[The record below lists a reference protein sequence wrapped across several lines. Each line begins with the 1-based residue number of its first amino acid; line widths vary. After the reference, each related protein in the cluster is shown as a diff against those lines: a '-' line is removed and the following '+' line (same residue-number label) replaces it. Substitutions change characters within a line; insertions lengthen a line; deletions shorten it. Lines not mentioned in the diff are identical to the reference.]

1 MRARLEQAQEG
12 VVAATQAVLLPAA
25 YTGPEDFLHA
35 GFVAAAR
42 ERALPLDLAFVDL
55 NLTHLTDR
63 TLLRRLRHEI
73 ILPARAMGCRTIWLC
88 GISLGGF
95 VALAYAERY
104 PGEIDGVCVLAPYLG
119 NRIITGEIAAA
130 GGVQSWEPG
139 DLAPDDD
146 ERHIWRFIK
155 TRGGRVPGAR
165 ALYPVSVH
173 LGFGSEDRFAD
184 SHRMMAAALPP
195 EMVDVQPGGH
205 DWPVWRQLWE
215 NFLDARLRAAP
226 STRAGLQPTA

>member
-1 MRARLEQAQEG
+1 MRARLEQAQRG
-12 VVAATQAVLLPAA
+12 AIAATHAVLLPAA
-25 YTGPEDFLHA
+25 YTGPDDFIQA
-35 GFVAAAR
+35 GFVTAAR
-42 ERALPLDLAFVDL
+42 ERALSLDLAFVDL

-73 ILPARAMGCRTIWLC
+73 ILPARAMGDRTIWLC
-88 GISLGGF
+88 GISLGGY

-119 NRIITGEIAAA
+119 SRIVTGEIAAA
-130 GGVQSWEPG
+130 GGVGGWEPG
-139 DLAPDDD
+139 EIAADDD

-155 TRGGRVPGAR
+155 RLGAR
-165 ALYPVSVH
+165 APNALAPYPMGVH

-184 SHRMMAAALPP
+184 SHRMMAAALQP
-195 EMVDVQPGGH
+195 ERVDVQPGGH

-215 NFLDARLRAAP
+215 NFLDTRLGVAH
-226 STRAGLQPTA
+226 STGAGLQPLA

>member
-1 MRARLEQAQEG
+1 MRTRLEQAREG
-12 VVAATQAVLLPAA
+12 LTAATRAVLLPAA
-25 YTGPEDFLHA
+25 YSGPDDFIRA
-35 GFVAAAR
+35 GFASATR

-73 ILPARAMGCRTIWLC
+73 ILPARAMGGQTIWLC

-119 NRIITGEIAAA
+119 NRIVTGEIASA
-130 GGVQSWEPG
+130 GGVDGWEPG
-139 DLAPDDD
+139 ELAEDDD

-155 TRGGRVPGAR
+155 THRTHS
-165 ALYPVSVH
+165 VSVH

-184 SHRMMAAALPP
+184 SHRMMAAALQP
-195 EMVDVQPGGH
+195 EMVDVLPGGH

-215 NFLDARLRAAP
+215 NFLDARLGAAR
-226 STRAGLQPTA
+226 STRPGLQPSA

>member
-12 VVAATQAVLLPAA
+12 AIAATQAVLLPAA
-25 YTGPEDFLHA
+25 YTGPDDFIQA
-35 GFVAAAR
+35 GFAAAAR

-73 ILPARAMGCRTIWLC
+73 ILPARARGGQTIWLC

-119 NRIITGEIAAA
+119 SRIVTGEIAAA
-130 GGVQSWEPG
+130 GGVDSWEPG
-139 DLAPDDD
+139 ELAADDD

-155 TRGGRVPGAR
+155 SYGTR
-165 ALYPVSVH
+165 ALQSVCVH

-184 SHRMMAAALPP
+184 SHRMMAAALQP
-195 EMVDVQPGGH
+195 EMVDVLPGGH
-205 DWPVWRQLWE
+205 DWSVWRQLWE
-215 NFLDARLRAAP
+215 NFLEARLGAAR
-226 STRAGLQPTA
+226 STQVGLQPSA